1 MQNNKLTSCHSR
13 QFKILQK
20 NFLIIS
26 LVYIGGTG
34 RSLETKKREHID
46 AVKIFDLQKSALCQ
60 HVAESNDCIDWD
72 NAKILRRESH
82 WHKHRIAA
90 GYLINQKS
98 LELNVLNSID
108 GLIVPSVYKS
118 LWS

>member
-1 MQNNKLTSCHSR
+1 MYT
-13 QFKILQK
+13 
-20 NFLIIS
+20 
-26 LVYIGGTG
+26 GETG

-46 AVKIFDLQKSALCQ
+46 AVKNFDLKKSELCQ
-60 HVAESNDCIDWD
+60 HVAESDDFIDWD

-82 WHKHRIAA
+82 WHKRRIAE

-98 LELNVLNSID
+98 LESNILNSID
-108 GLIVPSVYKS
+108 GLIVPSAYKS